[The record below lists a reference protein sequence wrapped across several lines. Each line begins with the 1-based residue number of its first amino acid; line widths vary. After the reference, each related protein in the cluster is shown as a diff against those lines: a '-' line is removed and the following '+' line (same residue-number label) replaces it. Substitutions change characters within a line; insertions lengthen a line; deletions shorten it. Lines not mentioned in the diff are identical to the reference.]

1 VPAEV
6 RAKRPANKPLSA
18 RKELPVKRFRSK
30 AAWDTWLDTHH
41 EASNGIWLEF
51 AKKESGLASVRYKE
65 ALEVALCHG
74 WIDGQTASVDEKW
87 YRQRFTPRRP
97 RSKWSQINRAA
108 VERLH
113 AEGRL
118 APRGLREMEA
128 AQADGRWAVAYP
140 SPRNIGVPEDLDA
153 ALKAHPG
160 ARRAFEQLDS
170 QNRYAILYRLL
181 DAKRPETRE
190 RRLDQF
196 VRMLRE
202 GKVIYP
208 LVT

>member
-1 VPAEV
+1 
-6 RAKRPANKPLSA
+6 
-18 RKELPVKRFRSK
+18 
-30 AAWDTWLDTHH
+30 
-41 EASNGIWLEF
+41 
-51 AKKESGLASVRYKE
+51 
-65 ALEVALCHG
+65 
-74 WIDGQTASVDEKW
+74 
-87 YRQRFTPRRP
+87 
-97 RSKWSQINRAA
+97 
-108 VERLH
+108 
-113 AEGRL
+113 
-118 APRGLREMEA
+118 MEA

-140 SPRNIGVPEDLDA
+140 SPRSIGVPEDLDA
-153 ALKAHPG
+153 ALNAHPG

-208 LVT
+208 